1 MTANLSDVLVT
12 AIEERPDF
20 AREPVLAELPGVV
33 VLPHDPPPLDWRHLV
48 DAAAARLDESW
59 VRPDLTGYMVASGLA
74 DELAATLC
82 AYGMVASEVAHMHEH
97 AARDAD
103 GQS

>member
-1 MTANLSDVLVT
+1 MTAHLPDDLVA
-12 AIEERPDF
+12 AIEERPDP
-20 AREPVLAELPGVV
+20 AREPVLAVPPGAV

-59 VRPDLTGYMVASGLA
+59 VRPDATGHMASSGLA

-97 AARDAD
+97 AAREDDAP
-103 GQS
+103 S